1 MKKKILFLAEELEIN
16 GAVTSLLALLKALPA
31 DKYEISLFLFLH
43 GGNLM
48 KQIPLHVKLLPESLP
63 YAIHR
68 MPRRLAYK
76 KALMSFRFDLLLYR
90 FIEAVRRAKK
100 LNYNFWGVLP
110 MVSGNYDMA
119 CCYND
124 GFVAPMMLHKV
135 NAKKKCAWIHA
146 QYSTWPQMPFV
157 YDALKQMDMCVPV
170 SIDTGKDLDN
180 VLGVVLPKHIVHNIT
195 DAETCRIRANEACEV
210 SRKDGVFRIVSVGRV
225 SPPKFFDIIPPTAH
239 ILDSRGIKYEWY
251 IIGYGDK
258 FEELLQQTKDE
269 QIDDHVFFIG
279 SRSNPMPWIKS
290 ADVFVNPSRFE
301 AWGMTVSEALCLG
314 KAVVVSDIPVFKEQI
329 TDGKNGLIR
338 KVTPENIADAIE
350 ILLKDEN
357 YRHKLEKNAVK
368 YPFTKEVVIKEFD
381 DLVQKLGI

>member
-146 QYSTWPQMPFV
+146 SYSTWPQMPCV
-157 YDALKQMDMCVPV
+157 YDALKHMDMCVPV

-180 VLGVVLPKHIVHNIT
+180 VLGIKLPKHIIHNIAN
-195 DAETCRIRANEACEV
+195 AESCRIRADEECEI
-210 SRKDGVFRIVSVGRV
+210 SPKPGIARIVSVGRV
-225 SPPKFFDIIPPTAH
+225 TPPKFFDIIPPVAE
-239 ILDSRGIKYEWY
+239 ILNSRGIIFEWY
-251 IIGYGDK
+251 IIGNGDK
-258 FEELLQQTKDE
+258 YRELLDYTKSIGLDK
-269 QIDDHVFFIG
+269 IVHFIG

-290 ADVFVNPSRFE
+290 ADVFVNPSRSE
-301 AWGMTVSEALCLG
+301 SWGMTVSEALCLG
-314 KAVVVSDIPVFKEQI
+314 KAVIVSDIPVFKEQI
-329 TDGKNGLIR
+329 IDGENGLIR
-338 KVTPENIADAIE
+338 KVTPDNIADAIE
-350 ILLKDEN
+350 LLLKDEN
-357 YRHKLEKNAVK
+357 LRRKLEQNAVK
-368 YPFTKEVVIKEFD
+368 YPFTKEVVIKEFE